1 MKSPGCSVYLCSR
14 VLLGVLDIVS
24 DLVIATHLILEQ
36 QVVWGCLVAG
46 WVLLGFLGSLLHV
59 VIRRCRSNIPLTSLK
74 YFLLTLISMVLL
86 SFISY
91 YHQVRSAKTAA
102 KTWSTINT
110 SPASNVRSPLK
121 PQRLETG
128 LPCLTDDPPS
138 GVTTP
143 VTSRPCSPT
152 PSSLSH
158 TRPVSMMYPYSPT
171 APAHV
176 SADVSRDSFPG
187 GRRCEDDD
195 CTTCV
200 WLREGPNFQSTATR
214 KKYKFMTPA
223 TCTDTCLVYLV
234 TCTKCRKQYV
244 GSCVA
249 DLRHKNSEHRQDI
262 DLQRNLLGRHFAS
275 VCGYDFWSITI
286 IDNCP
291 RSELSRRQRFWI
303 QELVTRFPVGLN
315 ESQDLM

>member
-1 MKSPGCSVYLCSR
+1 M
-14 VLLGVLDIVS
+14 
-24 DLVIATHLILEQ
+24 
-36 QVVWGCLVAG
+36 
-46 WVLLGFLGSLLHV
+46 FL
-59 VIRRCRSNIPLTSLK
+59 
-74 YFLLTLISMVLL
+74 
-86 SFISY
+86 
-91 YHQVRSAKTAA
+91 
-102 KTWSTINT
+102 
-110 SPASNVRSPLK
+110 
-121 PQRLETG
+121 G

-234 TCTKCRKQYV
+234 TCTKCRWAQPRQIIQIIKPQLQEAICWQLCDWSPPEELGTQTRYWF
-244 GSCVA
+244 A
-249 DLRHKNSEHRQDI
+249 EKLAWTTLRLGMWLRLLEH
-262 DLQRNLLGRHFAS
+262 HHH
-275 VCGYDFWSITI
+275 W
-286 IDNCP
+286 
-291 RSELSRRQRFWI
+291 
-303 QELVTRFPVGLN
+303 
-315 ESQDLM
+315 